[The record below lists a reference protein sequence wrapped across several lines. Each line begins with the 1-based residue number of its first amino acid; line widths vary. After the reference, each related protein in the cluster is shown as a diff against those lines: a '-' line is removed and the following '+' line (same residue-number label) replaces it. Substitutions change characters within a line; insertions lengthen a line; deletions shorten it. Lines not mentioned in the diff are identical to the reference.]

1 MWRTF
6 NIGCD
11 YLPGSIRAQLGGDE
25 VPVDEIDPS
34 AGIFRIDVSPDCCG
48 ELSVTFQRQLL
59 TTGTPR
65 PDQIVGTADAC
76 IYCGSRSSLQDEHI
90 IAFGLE
96 GEFVLKKAS
105 CGDCAIKTSKLERA
119 VLRDTLLPARTAL
132 SIRSRRKQ
140 KRPVTLPLIQ
150 VDKDGPVIR
159 QVSVVEHPTY
169 IALPRFDAP
178 AVLRE
183 TDQPNIPLTGVW
195 TRLVGA
201 SSLPQASSRL
211 GNSRVKVQVGVDVYA
226 FARMVGKIAHGF
238 AAAADLGDLQSDL
251 PAAVLADD
259 ESIGWWVGG
268 APNITIKGEGLHGGS
283 VSVINGVVHVRVRLF
298 AQLGGPEYL
307 VVAGRLIEPSPDM
320 RPSVTIESGSP
331 QRRIKRSESAQV
343 TPQNRSRM
351 PPTRK
356 W

>member
-6 NIGCD
+6 NICSD
-11 YLPGSIRAQLGGDE
+11 YLPGSIRARLGADE
-25 VPVDEIDPS
+25 IPVEEIDPF
-34 AGIFRIDVSPDCCG
+34 AGTFRFDVSPDCCR

-59 TTGTPR
+59 TAGTPR

-76 IYCGSRSSLQDEHI
+76 IYCGSRSNLQDEHI

-96 GEFVLKKAS
+96 GEFILKKAS
-105 CGDCAIKTSKLERA
+105 CGDCAIKTSKLELA

-132 SIRSRRKQ
+132 NIRSRRKQ
-140 KRPVTLPLIQ
+140 KRPVTLPLVQ

-169 IALPRFDAP
+169 IALPLFDAA
-178 AVLRE
+178 AVLRKA
-183 TDQPNIPLTGVW
+183 DQPNIPVTGVW

-201 SSLPQASSRL
+201 SSLPQASSRF
-211 GNSRVKVQVGVDVYA
+211 GNSQVKVQVGVDLYK

-238 AAAADLGDLQSDL
+238 AAAADLGDVESNL
-251 PAAVLADD
+251 PAAVLAED

-268 APNITIKGEGLHGGS
+268 APNKTIKDEGLHGFG
-283 VSVINGVVHVRVRLF
+283 VYVIDGVVHVRVRLF

-307 VVAGRLIEPSPDM
+307 VVAGRLIDPSPNV

-331 QRRIKRSESAQV
+331 RR
-343 TPQNRSRM
+343 
-351 PPTRK
+351 
-356 W
+356 